1 MTLPAL
7 SSWTEIHSRLPVI
20 FPEGQANREHS
31 IWEIAAKTIF
41 VMLYAGAI
49 ENADRWIR
57 PDQVTRMTDD
67 QAAQTD
73 DGARDGWA
81 VASIKPSKADV
92 AGRWYAV
99 NTRESIRDDTIRYA
113 LIQNGAVVERPGLP
127 TTSPAGRYAL
137 QASFAELLAPGLD
150 EAAFH
155 AKATAWREKHLSV
168 GALARIAIVRKG
180 ATGGG
185 EYELVTFPNG
195 ETRRMSPG
203 ASTDISKAVI
213 EVFATKF
220 LEKPGVI
227 ALSESGNKVVAR
239 DDELAKA
246 IGLTIPADKSLP
258 DIVLVDLGP
267 AHPLMVFI
275 EVVHTDGPVNDAR
288 KTALL
293 QIAEGAGFA
302 PDHVAFVTAYLD
314 RASATFRK
322 TVSSLAWGSYA
333 WFASEP
339 DNLIAFSG
347 RPLPI
352 EGGTGFDARRN
363 EAGTAGGNART

>member
-1 MTLPAL
+1 MTLPPLL
-7 SSWTEIHSRLPVI
+7 SWNDIHARLPEI
-20 FPEGQANREHS
+20 FPEGSANREHS

-41 VMLYAGAI
+41 VMLYVGAV
-49 ENADRWIR
+49 EGRDRWIR
-57 PDQVTRMTDD
+57 PDQVTRMTNA
-67 QAAQTD
+67 QAALVD
-73 DGARDGWA
+73 DEARLAWA
-81 VASIKPSKADV
+81 KASIKPSKADV
-92 AGRWYAV
+92 PGRWYAV

-113 LIQNGAVVERPGLP
+113 LIQNGAVIDRPLA

-137 QASFAELLAPGLD
+137 QADFADLLSPDLD
-150 EAAFH
+150 EATFI
-155 AKATAWREKHLSV
+155 AKAAAWRDKHLNA

-180 ATGGG
+180 AASGG

-195 ETRRMSPG
+195 ETRRMTTGPS
-203 ASTDISKAVI
+203 ADISKAVI
-213 EVFATKF
+213 EVFAPKF
-220 LEKPGVI
+220 LHTPGVI
-227 ALSESGNKVVAR
+227 SLSESGNKVVAR

-267 AHPLMVFI
+267 AHPLLVFI

-293 QIAEGAGFA
+293 QIADGAGFSA
-302 PDHVAFVTAYLD
+302 EHVAFVTAYLD
-314 RASATFRK
+314 RDAAPFRK

-339 DNLIAFSG
+339 DSLIVFSG
-347 RPLPI
+347 RPLQI
-352 EGGTGFDARRN
+352 EGG
-363 EAGTAGGNART
+363 

>member
-7 SSWTEIHSRLPVI
+7 PTWNDIHARLPVI

-41 VMLYAGAI
+41 VMLYAGAV
-49 ENADRWIR
+49 EGTGRWIR
-57 PDQVTRMTDD
+57 PDQVTRMTNE
-67 QAAQTD
+67 QAVQTSD
-73 DGARDGWA
+73 AAREGWA
-81 VASIKPSKADV
+81 TASTKPTKADV
-92 AGRWYAV
+92 PGRWYAV

-113 LIQNGAVVERPGLP
+113 LIQNGAVVERSGLP

-137 QASFAELLAPGLD
+137 QSGFADLLAPDLD
-150 EAAFH
+150 EATFH
-155 AKATAWREKHLSV
+155 AKATAWREKHLSA

-180 ATGGG
+180 AAGGG

-195 ETRRMSPG
+195 ETRRMTRG
-203 ASTDISKAVI
+203 ASTDISKAVV

-267 AHPLMVFI
+267 AHPLLIFI

-288 KTALL
+288 KSALL
-293 QIAEGAGFA
+293 QIAEGAGFS
-302 PDHVAFVTAYLD
+302 PKHVAFVTAYLD

-339 DNLIAFSG
+339 DSLIVFSG
-347 RPLPI
+347 KPLHI
-352 EGGTGFDARRN
+352 QGD
-363 EAGTAGGNART
+363 